1 MAEGGEEPPSYSQR
15 EVGRKVVGMPQEEK
29 ARVVA
34 RQRLENQEELRGT
47 VKVSAPSVSIRKNGK
62 VVNVRQGD
70 VRRVYRRDERS
81 LVASKL
87 NVEPWEQGQEI
98 YQVVS
103 PMRVT

>member
-1 MAEGGEEPPSYSQR
+1 
-15 EVGRKVVGMPQEEK
+15 MPQEEK
-29 ARVVA
+29 ARVVV
-34 RQRLENQEELRGT
+34 RQIVENQEELRSN

-62 VVNVRQGD
+62 VVNVKHGD

-81 LVASKL
+81 QVASKL

>member
-1 MAEGGEEPPSYSQR
+1 MITI
-15 EVGRKVVGMPQEEK
+15 EEK
-29 ARVVA
+29 ARIA
-34 RQRLENQEELRGT
+34 RQILENQEELRGS

-62 VVNVRQGD
+62 VVNLKHGD

-81 LVASKL
+81 QIASKL

-103 PMRVT
+103 PMRLT

>member
-1 MAEGGEEPPSYSQR
+1 
-15 EVGRKVVGMPQEEK
+15 
-29 ARVVA
+29 VVA
-34 RQRLENQEELRGT
+34 RQIVENQEEVRNA

-62 VVNVRQGD
+62 VVNVRHGD

-81 LVASKL
+81 QVASKL